1 MGGGLFG
8 FIEIIFF
15 YGIAIGFGVYQV
27 WKTDKELKKTRAE
40 RLEREAREAEEAA
53 QETAGAST
61 GEDAAAKSAPEASDT
76 AA

>member
-15 YGIAIGFGVYQV
+15 YGIAIGFGVWQV

-40 RLEREAREAEEAA
+40 REAREAEEAA
-53 QETAGAST
+53 
-61 GEDAAAKSAPEASDT
+61 AKQGSEEATSPNAASDR

>member
-1 MGGGLFG
+1 MSGGLFG

-15 YGIAIGFGVYQV
+15 YGIAIGFGVYQI

-40 RLEREAREAEEAA
+40 REAREAKEAEEAA
-53 QETAGAST
+53 AEGK
-61 GEDAAAKSAPEASDT
+61 AATSPHEASDT